1 MALTKV
7 VFDMASGVEAADAA
21 ILKSDQTGTLT
32 VGYDVTTF
40 NAGTQSSG
48 TFTPAPASGNI
59 QRAVNGGAFTLAPPA
74 TDCAMIIQI
83 TNNASAGVITTSGY
97 TLVEGSFTT
106 TNADDFMVYITRING
121 FSLLSI
127 KELQ

>member
-48 TFTPAPASGNI
+48 N
-59 QRAVNGGAFTLAPPA
+59 
-74 TDCAMIIQI
+74 
-83 TNNASAGVITTSGY
+83 
-97 TLVEGSFTT
+97 
-106 TNADDFMVYITRING
+106 VYSSTRQWKHTE
-121 FSLLSI
+121 SS
-127 KELQ
+127 

>member
-21 ILKSDQTGTLT
+21 ILKSDQADTLT

>member
-1 MALTKV
+1 M
-7 VFDMASGVEAADAA
+7 
-21 ILKSDQTGTLT
+21 
-32 VGYDVTTF
+32 
-40 NAGTQSSG
+40 
-48 TFTPAPASGNI
+48 
-59 QRAVNGGAFTLAPPA
+59 APPT

-106 TNADDFMVYITRING
+106 TNADDFMVYVTRING

>member
-59 QRAVNGGAFTLAPPA
+59 QRAVN
-74 TDCAMIIQI
+74 
-83 TNNASAGVITTSGY
+83 V
-97 TLVEGSFTT
+97 
-106 TNADDFMVYITRING
+106 TRING